1 MYLNTEKGNTNIDNQ
16 FDNKNFNFKNIDFS
30 KMKLP
35 LIIAGIVLLIIVA
48 IIIFIS
54 FKNKT
59 EYFIT
64 LEGAEEISIYQ
75 GDSFVE
81 PGYSGRDNKNNDLTS
96 SIIVDNQV
104 DSQTIGT
111 YEIIYKLNNTTKKR
125 IVNVVEK
132 GVGNIFI
139 YLLGDDPI
147 ILNVGDTYTEP
158 GYNATDSIDSNITD
172 KVQVTDNIDTTKI
185 GTYQVVYT
193 VTNSSGITTSKARK
207 VIVK

>member
-1 MYLNTEKGNTNIDNQ
+1 MYLNTERGNTNIDNQ

-139 YLLGDDPI
+139 YLLGEDPV

-172 KVQVTDNIDTTKI
+172 KVQVTNNIDTSQI

>member
-1 MYLNTEKGNTNIDNQ
+1 MYLNTERGNTNIDNQ

-35 LIIAGIVLLIIVA
+35 LIIAGIVLLIIIA

-59 EYFIT
+59 KYFIT

-75 GDSFVE
+75 GDSFIE
-81 PGYSGRDNKNNDLTS
+81 PGYSGRDNKNNDLTDN
-96 SIIVDNQV
+96 IVVDNQV

-111 YEIIYKLNNTTKKR
+111 YEIIYKLNDTTKKR
-125 IVNVVEK
+125 IVNVIEK

-139 YLLGDDPI
+139 YLLGEDPI

-158 GYNATDSIDSNITD
+158 GYSATDSIDSNITD
-172 KVQVTDNIDTTKI
+172 KVQVTDNIDTSKI
-185 GTYQVVYT
+185 GTYEVVYT
-193 VTNSSGITTSKARK
+193 VTNSSGITTSKVRK
-207 VIVK
+207 VVVK

>member
-1 MYLNTEKGNTNIDNQ
+1 MYLNTERGNTNIDNQ
-16 FDNKNFNFKNIDFS
+16 FDNKKFNFKNIDFS

-35 LIIAGIVLLIIVA
+35 LIIAGIVLLIIIA

-59 EYFIT
+59 KYFII
-64 LEGAEEISIYQ
+64 LEGSEEISIYQ
-75 GDSFVE
+75 GDSFIE

-96 SIIVDNQV
+96 SIVVDNQV

-139 YLLGDDPI
+139 YLLGDDPV
-147 ILNVGDTYTEP
+147 ILKVGDTYTEP

>member
-1 MYLNTEKGNTNIDNQ
+1 MYLNTERGNTNIDNQ
-16 FDNKNFNFKNIDFS
+16 FDDKKFDFKNIDFS

-35 LIIAGIVLLIIVA
+35 LIIAGIVLLIIIA

-59 EYFIT
+59 KYFII
-64 LEGAEEISIYQ
+64 LDGAEEISIYQ
-75 GDSFVE
+75 GDSFIE
-81 PGYSGRDNKNNDLTS
+81 PGYSGRDNKNNDLTDN
-96 SIIVDNQV
+96 IVVDNQV

-111 YEIIYKLNNTTKKR
+111 YEIIYKLNDTTKKR

-139 YLLGDDPI
+139 YLLGEDPI

-172 KVQVTDNIDTTKI
+172 KVQVTNNIDTSKI
-185 GTYQVVYT
+185 GTYEVVYT
-193 VTNSSGITTSKARK
+193 VTNSSGITTSKVRK
-207 VIVK
+207 VVVK